1 MLRKILPGI
10 FVLLGLFCLLFYSAP
25 KADALPPF
33 GIDDVFRIVYVSD
46 PQVSP
51 HEEMLVFVVEKTDTS
66 ANQYVNHLWIVPT
79 EGGEPRQLTTMD
91 SSDTRPRFSPDGKR
105 ITFLSSRS
113 DSRQIWTISPLGGE
127 ATQLSD
133 FPVAVSNYSWSPDG
147 KWIAFI
153 GEVLPGVPPDS
164 SMEIT
169 RRWNEEKDSS
179 KVQAEL
185 YKELLYRH
193 WNVYDDEP
201 VSHLFIVDA
210 EGKKA
215 PVDLT
220 PDLTYDVLQWDI
232 AVASVGLDYDWS
244 TDSKSIVFATNPNPK
259 QELNYD
265 VNLYKVEISR
275 PGEIEC
281 LTCGKPGAESCP
293 RFSPDGRFLA
303 YRMTDEPGYEADQGE
318 LILRDLKTNQDKNLT
333 ESWDRS
339 VETIYW
345 SPDASKIYF
354 LAADQGEK
362 AIFSISL
369 ANGKIERMVGGWN
382 NGLVP
387 MQRER
392 MLLVHQDAERP
403 GEIYLREKGRLRKLT
418 GFNDRLLSEMTVA
431 PVESFWILRP
441 QGDSIQ
447 AFVMKPPDF
456 DPGKK
461 YPLILNIH
469 GGPEGMYG
477 QYFSSSRQ
485 LLASQGYVVLF
496 INPSG
501 STGYGEK
508 LKRAIQNDW
517 GGQCYQDLMLGVDYL
532 ISLGYVDTT
541 RMAAMGG
548 SFGGYMA
555 NWIGTQTDRFNC
567 LVSHA
572 GVFNLESMYG
582 TTDEL
587 FFVEWE
593 FGGPPWQNREVY
605 RRFSPHNYAH
615 QMKTPMLV
623 IVGDLDYRCL
633 AEQTEQLFTTLQRQG
648 INSWFLRFPD
658 EGHSINK
665 PLNYRLWLETI
676 AKWLSGY
683 LRQEALE
690 KPIF

>member
-1 MLRKILPGI
+1 
-10 FVLLGLFCLLFYSAP
+10 
-25 KADALPPF
+25 
-33 GIDDVFRIVYVSD
+33 
-46 PQVSP
+46 
-51 HEEMLVFVVEKTDTS
+51 
-66 ANQYVNHLWIVPT
+66 
-79 EGGEPRQLTTMD
+79 
-91 SSDTRPRFSPDGKR
+91 
-105 ITFLSSRS
+105 
-113 DSRQIWTISPLGGE
+113 
-127 ATQLSD
+127 
-133 FPVAVSNYSWSPDG
+133 
-147 KWIAFI
+147 
-153 GEVLPGVPPDS
+153 
-164 SMEIT
+164 
-169 RRWNEEKDSS
+169 
-179 KVQAEL
+179 
-185 YKELLYRH
+185 
-193 WNVYDDEP
+193 
-201 VSHLFIVDA
+201 
-210 EGKKA
+210 
-215 PVDLT
+215 
-220 PDLTYDVLQWDI
+220 
-232 AVASVGLDYDWS
+232 
-244 TDSKSIVFATNPNPK
+244 
-259 QELNYD
+259 
-265 VNLYKVEISR
+265 
-275 PGEIEC
+275 
-281 LTCGKPGAESCP
+281 
-293 RFSPDGRFLA
+293 
-303 YRMTDEPGYEADQGE
+303 
-318 LILRDLKTNQDKNLT
+318 
-333 ESWDRS
+333 
-339 VETIYW
+339 
-345 SPDASKIYF
+345 
-354 LAADQGEK
+354 
-362 AIFSISL
+362 
-369 ANGKIERMVGGWN
+369 
-382 NGLVP
+382 
-387 MQRER
+387 
-392 MLLVHQDAERP
+392 
-403 GEIYLREKGRLRKLT
+403 
-418 GFNDRLLSEMTVA
+418 
-431 PVESFWILRP
+431 
-441 QGDSIQ
+441 
-447 AFVMKPPDF
+447 
-456 DPGKK
+456 
-461 YPLILNIH
+461 
-469 GGPEGMYG
+469 MYG

-541 RMAAMGG
+541 RMAAVGG

-676 AKWLSGY
+676 AKWLGGY